1 MKTEQ
6 HAKQTHSTEHLLGD
20 LKYRLLKTTR
30 SKTPEYYISV
40 RLHHEQEIAYVGT
53 DRDFALSLY
62 NSLISGQVTPCTLR
76 DVVEDAAF
84 ETVRADTISADMAE
98 SEPLCVNLSK

>member
-1 MKTEQ
+1 MKIEQ
-6 HAKQTHSTEHLLGD
+6 HAKHAPNTENLLGD

-30 SKTPEYYISV
+30 SQTPEYYISV

-62 NSLISGQVTPCTLR
+62 SAVVQGQVTPCTLR

-84 ETVRADTISADMAE
+84 EIVRTDTIAADVAE
-98 SEPLCVNLSK
+98 SESLCVNLSK